1 MNNKNVNVNKRNWND
16 INYGKTKKF
25 LVLLDKSMISKE
37 NERLKYQNLN
47 KEGAMFKYSDGLI
60 EFLFMVMIFFKLD
73 FRKMQTFCFL
83 FGSNLKIPTPDY
95 TTINKRLHKLNLGQK
110 YISKRKKLLYI
121 AMDGTGMLKTNRGE
135 WLRYIHKKG
144 KIKSINGFVKLLISV
159 DVDTQEI
166 CGFQVFDDSEGET
179 KHMIDVLLQTIQNKN
194 QPIDILFGDG
204 SYSKYDIFE
213 MLTEAGIKPIINIPK
228 NADLQLDNM
237 DKARTRRR
245 KLEKKIPIRTL
256 VAREQL
262 KDKDKWK
269 KKNKYGQRWTVEF
282 VFSAFKRLFGQAVIS
297 KKKKYLKNELTAKV
311 NLYNLMKNC

>member
-25 LVLLDKSMISKE
+25 LVLLDKSTISKE
-37 NERLKYQNLN
+37 QERLAVQNFN

-95 TTINKRLHKLNLGQK
+95 TTINRRLHKLDLEQK

-159 DVDTQEI
+159 DIDTQEI
-166 CGFQVFDDSEGET
+166 CGFQVFDDSQGET

-194 QPIDILFGDG
+194 QPIDVLFGDG

-237 DKARTRRR
+237 DKAKIRRR
-245 KLEKKIPIRTL
+245 RMQKIPVRTL
-256 VAREQL
+256 VARDQL
-262 KDKDKWK
+262 KDKEKWK
-269 KKNKYGQRWTVEF
+269 RKNKYGRRWTVEF

>member
-1 MNNKNVNVNKRNWND
+1 MNNKNKNVNKRNWND

-25 LVLLDKSMISKE
+25 LVLLDKSTISKE
-37 NERLKYQNLN
+37 TERLKTQNLN
-47 KEGAMFKYSDGLI
+47 KEGAIFKYSDDLI

-95 TTINKRLHKLNLGQK
+95 TTINKRLHKLNLEQK
-110 YISKRKKLLYI
+110 YISKHKKLLYI

-144 KIKSINGFVKLLISV
+144 VIKSINGFIKLLISV

-166 CGFQVFDDSEGET
+166 CGFEVFDDSEGET

-194 QPIDILFGDG
+194 QSIDVLFGDG

-213 MLTEAGIKPIINIPK
+213 MLKDAGIKPIINIPK
-228 NADLQLDNM
+228 NANLQLDNM
-237 DKARTRRR
+237 DKSRTRRR
-245 KLEKKIPIRTL
+245 RMQKIPVRTL

-269 KKNKYGQRWTVEF
+269 KKNKYGRRWTVEF

-297 KKKKYLKNELTAKV
+297 KRKKYLKNELTAKV